1 MPSADLPTRFTAR
14 RIVVGA
20 LVSIFGLV
28 LLVWQVKQAHPDQ
41 ITAAL
46 AQIGWGFL
54 AILAVSFVRFGFRSL
69 AWTTLMSGQLSL
81 KGAIA
86 ATIAGDAI
94 GNLTPLSLLVSE
106 PAKALYL
113 RDEAPAS
120 RSLAALTAEN
130 FFYSLSVAMFIILGT
145 IAMLEAFDVPPELR
159 LAGLVSLGLMA
170 AVVAGACWLAW
181 REPALIS
188 GALGRMPV
196 PMLRGLAGRVQQF
209 ETSTYAFA
217 RQSPGRLG
225 GVLACETGF
234 HMLSFAES
242 YYTIWLITGRSA
254 PLSAFVLDTFN
265 RIVNVVFRAMPLRIG
280 VDESSTA
287 IVAPAVGLTSAVGV
301 AIALVRKG
309 RMLVWAAVGILLSIR
324 KGIRVRD
331 MINTR
336 QP

>member
-1 MPSADLPTRFTAR
+1 MPPAGPSPRFATGR
-14 RIVVGA
+14 VVVGA
-20 LVSIFGLV
+20 LVSIFGLG

-41 ITAAL
+41 IAAAL
-46 AQIGWGFL
+46 AQVGWGFL
-54 AILAVSFVRFGFRSL
+54 AILAVSFVRFGLRSL
-69 AWTTLMSGQLSL
+69 AWTTLMGGHLSL
-81 KGAIA
+81 KGAIG

-113 RDEAPAS
+113 RDEAPAA
-120 RSLAALTAEN
+120 RSLAALAAEN

-145 IAMLEAFDVPPELR
+145 IAMLEAFAVPPELR

-170 AVVAGACWLAW
+170 AVLAGAFWLAW

-188 GALGRMPV
+188 ATLARMPF
-196 PMLRGLAGRVQQF
+196 PILRGLAARVRRF
-209 ETSTYAFA
+209 ETATYAFA

-225 GVLACETGF
+225 GVLACETAF
-234 HMLSFAES
+234 HVLSFAES

-254 PLSAFVLDTFN
+254 PLAAFVLDTFN

-287 IVAPAVGLTSAVGV
+287 IVAPAVGFTSAVGV

-309 RMLVWAAVGILLSIR
+309 RMLVWAAVGIALSVR

-331 MINTR
+331 MIETGE
-336 QP
+336 P

>member
-1 MPSADLPTRFTAR
+1 MPPADRSPRFATRR
-14 RIVVGA
+14 VGVGV
-20 LVSIFGLV
+20 LVSILGLA
-28 LLVWQVKQAHPDQ
+28 LLVWQVKQAQPEK

-46 AQIGWGFL
+46 AQVGWGFL
-54 AILAVSFVRFGFRSL
+54 AILAVSFVRFGLRSL
-69 AWTTLMSGQLSL
+69 AWTTLMNGHLSL
-81 KGAIA
+81 KGAIG

-113 RDEAPAS
+113 RDEAPAA

-130 FFYSLSVAMFIILGT
+130 FFYSLSVAMFIIFGT
-145 IAMLEAFDVPPELR
+145 IAMLEVFPAPAELR
-159 LAGLVSLGLMA
+159 LAGLISLGLMA
-170 AVVAGACWLAW
+170 LVVAGACWLAW
-181 REPALIS
+181 HEPALIS
-188 GALGRMPV
+188 ATLARLPF
-196 PMLRGLAGRVQQF
+196 PILRGLTARVREF
-209 ETSTYAFA
+209 ETTTYAFA

-225 GVLACETGF
+225 AVVACETGF
-234 HMLSFAES
+234 HLLSFAES
-242 YYTIWLITGRSA
+242 YFTVWLITGTSA
-254 PLSAFVLDTFN
+254 PLAAFVLDTFN

-287 IVAPAVGLTSAVGV
+287 IVALAVGFTSAVGV

-309 RMLVWAAVGILLSIR
+309 RMLVWAAIGIALSVR

-331 MINTR
+331 MIETG

>member
-1 MPSADLPTRFTAR
+1 MPPADSSPRLAR
-14 RIVVGA
+14 RRVVVGA
-20 LVSIFGLV
+20 LVSIFGV
-28 LLVWQVKQAHPDQ
+28 GLLVWQVQRAHPDQ
-41 ITAAL
+41 IIAAL
-46 AQIGWGFL
+46 AQVGWGFL
-54 AILAVSFVRFGFRSL
+54 AILAVSFVRFGLRSL
-69 AWTTLMSGQLSL
+69 AWTTLMGGDLSL
-81 KGAIA
+81 KGAIG

-94 GNLTPLSLLVSE
+94 GNLTPLSLLISE

-145 IAMLEAFDVPPELR
+145 IAMLEAFAVSRELR

-170 AVVAGACWLAW
+170 AVLAGAAWLAW

-188 GALGRMPV
+188 ATVSRLPV
-196 PMLRGLAGRVQQF
+196 PILRGLAARVRRF
-209 ETSTYAFA
+209 ETTTYAFA
-217 RQSPGRLG
+217 RQAPGRLG
-225 GVLACETGF
+225 LVAACETGF
-234 HMLSFAES
+234 HVLSFAES

-254 PLSAFVLDTFN
+254 PLAAFVLDTFN

-287 IVAPAVGLTSAVGV
+287 IVAPAVGFTSAVGV

-309 RMLVWAAVGILLSIR
+309 RMLVWAAVGILLSVR

-331 MINTR
+331 IIDTGR
-336 QP
+336 P

>member
-1 MPSADLPTRFTAR
+1 M
-14 RIVVGA
+14 G
-20 LVSIFGLV
+20 
-28 LLVWQVKQAHPDQ
+28 
-41 ITAAL
+41 
-46 AQIGWGFL
+46 
-54 AILAVSFVRFGFRSL
+54 
-69 AWTTLMSGQLSL
+69 GQLSL
-81 KGAIA
+81 RGAIG

-113 RDEAPAS
+113 RDEARAS
-120 RSLAALTAEN
+120 RSLAALTVEN
-130 FFYSLSVAMFIILGT
+130 FFYSVSVAVFIILGT
-145 IAMLEAFDVPPELR
+145 IAMLEAFAVPPELR
-159 LAGLVSLGLMA
+159 VAGLVSLCLMA

-181 REPALIS
+181 SEPALIS

-196 PMLRGLAGRVQQF
+196 PMLRGLAVRVQQF
-209 ETSTYAFA
+209 ETTTYAFA
-217 RQSPGRLG
+217 RQSPGRLS
-225 GVLACETGF
+225 GVVACETGF
-234 HMLSFAES
+234 HVLSFAES

-254 PLSAFVLDTFN
+254 PLAAFVLDTFN

-287 IVAPAVGLTSAVGV
+287 LVARAVGFTSAVGV

-309 RMLVWAAVGILLSIR
+309 RMLTWAAVGIALSIR

-331 MINTR
+331 MISTR